1 MQLPCPRYQIMW
13 KYFKAV
19 FKVGF
24 RLLFAWLFE
33 FIPMGNHP
41 ERHSKEKRFKIVK
54 RNINAI
60 IKCFKADLKIENK
73 EIFDEATSGDR
84 KCLFVGNH
92 TSFTDG
98 LTILTLFD
106 TPATFVAKKEASKMF
121 MVGSVTKMIDA
132 YLMDRSDLRQSLKV
146 IRQVQNDLRDKKHHV
161 IIFPEGTRNKD
172 VNAPMLPFHPGSFK
186 GATGVKADIVLF
198 ASFGNHRIL
207 DKHSDDKRELVQ
219 YRFIRK
225 ITYEEYKDMDTVEL
239 SDMCHREIQKAVDE
253 LRAYDKEFY
262 EKGLGKISLR
272 KGEVRL

>member
-1 MQLPCPRYQIMW
+1 MW

-24 RLLFAWLFE
+24 RLLFAWLFK
-33 FIPMGNHP
+33 FIPMGRHP
-41 ERHSKEKRFKIVK
+41 EKYSSEKRFKVVNK
-54 RNINAI
+54 NINAI
-60 IKCFKADLKIENK
+60 LKCFKADLKFENR
-73 EIFDEATSGDR
+73 ELFDEVKDGDR

-98 LTILTLFD
+98 LTILTFFD
-106 TPATFVAKKEASKMF
+106 EPATFVAKKEAEKMF
-121 MVGSVTKMIDA
+121 MVSSVVKIIDA
-132 YLMDRSDLRQSLKV
+132 YLMDRGDLRQSLKV
-146 IRQVQNDLRDKKHHV
+146 IRNVQNDLRDNKHHV

-172 VNAPMLPFHPGSFK
+172 IDAPMLPFHPGSFK
-186 GATGVKADIVLF
+186 CATGVKADIVLF
-198 ASFGNHRIL
+198 ASYGNHRIL
-207 DKHSDDKRELVQ
+207 DKNSDDKRELVQ

-239 SDMCHREIQKAVDE
+239 ANMCQNEIQKAVDE